1 MRQFLNAL
9 FAIARCAKQCWRLSD
24 LVLGCLVALALC
36 SPQAAQAEGN
46 KRVALVIG
54 ISQYQ
59 SVPSLA
65 NPARDAARVAQALR
79 QVGFDVIEL
88 TQPKQLGRAELSLAI
103 TTFKRTAA
111 GAEAAVIYYAGHGVE
126 VGGRNFLLP
135 ADVRADTP
143 DELDVTAIPSSFAI
157 GAVSGASTVRLV
169 ILDACRDNPF
179 ANEPGWGTGQRSITG
194 SRGLAREANLPPNV
208 MLLLATQPGTKANDG
223 NGSANSPFAQ
233 ALAASLT
240 VQGMRLASLPSSIS
254 KQMRQLSGIDQRPD
268 QQGIIDE
275 PDWAFAT
282 GAQGAAGTPVANPVA
297 PSRQQALGL
306 VQPQVIAQPAPA
318 PVPAQQPNVPTPTA
332 QGFGLILQGQTAG
345 RGVYVGRVGATSPF
359 FEKVY
364 VGDVILKLNGVNA
377 SDPAGVIS
385 ALEQDGRASVVIQRN
400 GQPIMKTLE
409 IEKSGDE

>member
-9 FAIARCAKQCWRLSD
+9 FAIARCAKQSGRLSG
-24 LVLGCLVALALC
+24 LVLGSLVALALWL
-36 SPQAAQAEGN
+36 PQTAYAEGR
-46 KRVALVIG
+46 RVALVIG

-65 NPARDAARVAQALR
+65 NPGRDAARVAQALR
-79 QVGFDVIEL
+79 QVGFEVVEL

-103 TTFKRTAA
+103 TTFKRTAV
-111 GAEAAVIYYAGHGVE
+111 GADAAVIYYAGHGVE

-135 ADVRADTP
+135 ADVRAETP

-157 GAVSGASTVRLV
+157 SAVSGARTVRLV

-194 SRGLAREANLPPNV
+194 SRGLAREVNLPPNV

-223 NGSANSPFAQ
+223 NGAANSPFAQ

-240 VQGMRLASLPSSIS
+240 TQGMRLASLPSSIS
-254 KQMRQLSGIDQRPD
+254 KQMRLLSGIDQRPD

-275 PDWAFAT
+275 PDWPF
-282 GAQGAAGTPVANPVA
+282 AAGASVNPVANPSPA
-297 PSRQQALGL
+297 NRPQTLAL
-306 VQPQVIAQPAPA
+306 VQPIAQPAPA
-318 PVPAQQPNVPTPTA
+318 PAPQVSVPTPTA
-332 QGFGLILQGQTAG
+332 QGFGLILQGQTTG
-345 RGVYVGRVGATSPF
+345 RGVYVGQVGATSPF

-364 VGDVILKLNGVNA
+364 VGDVILKLNGAIVA
-377 SDPAGVIS
+377 DPAGVIS

-409 IEKSGDE
+409 IEKSIDE

>member
-9 FAIARCAKQCWRLSD
+9 FAIARCAKQGGRLSC
-24 LVLGCLVALALC
+24 LVLGSLAAVALWV
-36 SPQAAQAEGN
+36 PQTAHAEG

-79 QVGFDVIEL
+79 QVGFEVVEL

-103 TTFKRTAA
+103 TTFKRTAV
-111 GAEAAVIYYAGHGVE
+111 GADAAVIYYAGHGVE

-157 GAVSGASTVRLV
+157 SAVSGASTVRLV

-194 SRGLAREANLPPNV
+194 SRGLAREVNLPPNV

-223 NGSANSPFAQ
+223 NGAANSPFAQ

-275 PDWAFAT
+275 PDWTF
-282 GAQGAAGTPVANPVA
+282 AAGAPASAVANPSPA
-297 PSRQQALGL
+297 IRPQALAL
-306 VQPQVIAQPAPA
+306 VQPIALPAPA
-318 PVPAQQPNVPTPTA
+318 PAPAPAPQANLPTPTA
-332 QGFGLILQGQTAG
+332 QGFGLILQGQTTG
-345 RGVYVGRVGATSPF
+345 RGVYVGQVGAASPF

-364 VGDVILKLNGVNA
+364 VGDVILKLNGAIV

-409 IEKSGDE
+409 IEKSIDE

>member
-1 MRQFLNAL
+1 
-9 FAIARCAKQCWRLSD
+9 
-24 LVLGCLVALALC
+24 
-36 SPQAAQAEGN
+36 
-46 KRVALVIG
+46 VIG

-65 NPARDAARVAQALR
+65 NPGRDAARVAQALR
-79 QVGFDVIEL
+79 QVGFEVVEL

-103 TTFKRTAA
+103 TTFKRTAV
-111 GAEAAVIYYAGHGVE
+111 GADAAVIYYAGHGVE

-135 ADVRADTP
+135 ADVRAETP

-157 GAVSGASTVRLV
+157 NAVSGASTVRLV

-194 SRGLAREANLPPNV
+194 SRGLAREVNLPPNV

-223 NGSANSPFAQ
+223 NGAANSPFAQ

-254 KQMRQLSGIDQRPD
+254 KQMRQLSGIDPRPD

-275 PDWAFAT
+275 PDWT
-282 GAQGAAGTPVANPVA
+282 VAAGASASPVANPISA
-297 PSRQQALGL
+297 TRPQALAL
-306 VQPQVIAQPAPA
+306 VQPIAQPAPA
-318 PVPAQQPNVPTPTA
+318 PAPQVSLPTPTA
-332 QGFGLILQGQTAG
+332 QGFGLILQGQTTG
-345 RGVYVGRVGATSPF
+345 RGVYVGQVGATSPF

-364 VGDVILKLNGVNA
+364 VGDVILKLNGAIVA
-377 SDPAGVIS
+377 DPAGVIS

-409 IEKSGDE
+409 IEKSIDE